1 MRREFILPE
10 DDICFLDSLGLTW
23 ETHIESNSQWLIIFG
38 VSLPKG
44 FNVESANVAI
54 NVPPGYPVTQLD
66 MAFFF
71 PILNRVDNV
80 AINATSHHQQIN
92 STTWQRWSRH
102 RPPNHPWIPGV
113 DFIGTHFL
121 YINNWLEKEVHGIN
135 T

>member
-10 DDICFLDSLGLTW
+10 DDICFLDSLGLAW
-23 ETHIESNSQWLIIFG
+23 ETYIESNSQWLIIFG
-38 VSLPKG
+38 VSIPKG
-44 FNVESANVAI
+44 YNVESTDVAI
-54 NVPPGYPVTQLD
+54 NIPPGYPVAQLD

-71 PILNRVDNV
+71 PILNRIDNV

-92 STTWQRWSRH
+92 FKTWQRWSRH

-113 DFIGTHFL
+113 DSIGTHLL
-121 YINNWLEKEVHGIN
+121 YIINWLEKEVHGLN